1 MNRISKA
8 FAENKKVF
16 IASLTAGDPNLEA
29 TKNLIAAME
38 EAGAGIIELGIP
50 FSDPVAEGEAM
61 QRADERALAAG
72 TTTDKIFDLVAEVRQ
87 TTQIPV
93 VLVTYINP
101 IYTYGCEKFFTRCEE
116 SGVDGVL
123 VPDLPYEEREEL
135 LPYSEPHKIISIPII
150 AHTSKDRVKMIAA
163 KPEGYVYAVGYM
175 GTDGASERINSIV
188 ANIVAETKKVKDI
201 PVAVGHRVRSVE
213 QARDMGKVSDGLIV
227 DCAIAEIVEKYGEDA
242 AEHVAE
248 YVRKMIAAMNA

>member
-163 KPEGYVYAVGYM
+163 KAEGYVYAVGYM
-175 GTDGASERINSIV
+175 GTDGASERINGIV

-213 QARDMGKVSDGLIV
+213 QARDMGKVSDGIIV